1 MKPPSKKRYSSA
13 RVVHHCHKLL
23 HEMLREEQP
32 CTMLKKEAKNMQTEI
47 ELLLSRNG
55 WLLAVRLG
63 KPSNTPQPRESLPKG
78 PRVN

>member
-32 CTMLKKEAKNMQTEI
+32 CTMLKKEAKNVQTEI

-55 WLLAVRLG
+55 
-63 KPSNTPQPRESLPKG
+63 
-78 PRVN
+78 